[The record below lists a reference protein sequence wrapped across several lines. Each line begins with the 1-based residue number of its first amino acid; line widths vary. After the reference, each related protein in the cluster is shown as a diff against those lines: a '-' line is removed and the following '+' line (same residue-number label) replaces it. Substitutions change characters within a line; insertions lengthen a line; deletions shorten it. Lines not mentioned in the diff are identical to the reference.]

1 MLTIKNIQFSKLI
14 KIEGRL
20 REFNFRKLTPDQTI
34 LFSID
39 VADERQ
45 NRIIFQM
52 KKENES
58 WKIITLSLPQWILLN
73 EEKFHEAIEE
83 ELALEI

>member
-52 KKENES
+52 KKEDDS
-58 WKIITLSLPQWILLN
+58 WKIISLAVPEWIQLN
-73 EEKFHEAIEE
+73 EAKFHEAIEE
-83 ELALEI
+83 ELAMEI

>member
-1 MLTIKNIQFSKLI
+1 MLTIKNVQFSKLI

-20 REFNFRKLTPDQTI
+20 REFNFRKLTPDQTV

-52 KKENES
+52 KKEDDA
-58 WKIITLSLPQWILLN
+58 WKIVSIAVPEWIQLN
-73 EEKFHEAIEE
+73 EKKFHEVIEE
-83 ELALEI
+83 ELASEL